1 MNTYFSV
8 YRFVFI
14 CPLEPSLLSPRWL
27 MISASGGSHSMGPF
41 WQPTVKNTMR
51 ILQPQRFANPP
62 SMGLPFFQSCSLSPE
77 IATIKTLPCV
87 ANHGWMPEPPSLKQI
102 QAACMNIPDFSHDG
116 LLAATLA
123 SISTRFHDFPEVTFN
138 LTSWLLRPSTDK
150 HLWITSRLNHELS
163 LSRKEHPY
171 SGSPIVVP
179 NEAPKNV
186 LHIGWVISAVADLL
200 SFGIR
205 ERWLQ
210 TEEIYINSRW
220 PLRHTSLHHCISNL
234 KPIWIGIQRA
244 YSIWIGSIQSDETA
258 QNWDKR
264 ISHVRNCF
272 SAPQHYDRCDER
284 NPIISPNWLVISYP
298 PKKTLSN
305 TIEPP

>member
-150 HLWITSRLNHELS
+150 HLWITSRLITSFHCRGKNILTLEVPLLCLMKHPRMYSTLVGLFRLS
-163 LSRKEHPY
+163 QIYFRLGSVSAGCKRRK
-171 SGSPIVVP
+171 
-179 NEAPKNV
+179 
-186 LHIGWVISAVADLL
+186 
-200 SFGIR
+200 F
-205 ERWLQ
+205 
-210 TEEIYINSRW
+210 T
-220 PLRHTSLHHCISNL
+220 
-234 KPIWIGIQRA
+234 
-244 YSIWIGSIQSDETA
+244 
-258 QNWDKR
+258 
-264 ISHVRNCF
+264 
-272 SAPQHYDRCDER
+272 
-284 NPIISPNWLVISYP
+284 
-298 PKKTLSN
+298 
-305 TIEPP
+305 